1 MEEIIL
7 NVNTLPEPLH
17 RRFRSDRVRVHEEE
31 NGVITLIP
39 IVNEEPADLWGLW
52 PKGLFTTEDYFA
64 QKRLDK
70 ELEQRQDEALGL

>member
-17 RRFRSDRVRVHEEE
+17 RRFRSDRVRVHEE
-31 NGVITLIP
+31 NGVVTLTP
-39 IVNEEPADLWGLW
+39 VAETKHTDLWRLW

-70 ELEQRQDEALGL
+70 ELES